1 MSSEEVSGAKETT
14 ATTVRAR
21 KSVCMGEAEKRHLFE
36 AGDGDGGDVEATARE
51 DLGLVLGTLLGLLEG
66 FEDLLGAEGSLLARE
81 VEKKIEVGQLGT
93 ASELA

>member
-36 AGDGDGGDVEATARE
+36 AGEGDGGVLAGHDDEDEADMGERY
-51 DLGLVLGTLLGLLEG
+51 
-66 FEDLLGAEGSLLARE
+66 
-81 VEKKIEVGQLGT
+81 GQ
-93 ASELA
+93 